1 MASSSLLFSPLPS
14 TAFLHKNPNLSATSS
29 SSLLCNFSPLSIS
42 ISINSNNN
50 KRKTCFYVSSSSVVG
65 YPISAEISAS
75 FDAGNGTSRSS
86 GSRSSSS
93 IGGGDGGGNL
103 DIAQLGIS
111 DEIVSALSRRGITQ
125 LFPIQRAVLEP
136 AMAGRDMIG
145 RAITGSGKTLAFGI
159 PILDN
164 IIRNRSPRRQ
174 RRSPS
179 ALVLAPT
186 RELARQVQKEFKES
200 APNLSSACLYGGV
213 PITNQIRSLGMGID
227 IAVGTPGRIIDLV
240 ERGALNLSEVKFVVL
255 DEADQMLAVGFQEDV
270 ERILNYL
277 PEERQCMLFSAT
289 MPSWVNELSRKY
301 LNKPVVVDLVGD
313 SHQKLA
319 DGISLFSIVSS
330 NSGKENTLSSLIST
344 YGQGGK
350 SIIFTR
356 TKKDAE
362 ELSRSMGGALSSK
375 ALHGNMQQFQRD
387 KTLAAFR
394 DGRFNVL
401 VATDVAARGLDIPNV
416 DLVIHFEIPN
426 TSEIFVHRSGRTGRA
441 GKKGTAIL
449 MYTKA
454 QRRSVTTIERDLGCK
469 FKELPSIAGSIGSMD
484 GNERSY
490 GRYSDSGSG
499 MNRQFGNYS
508 ESRGNSGERQYGGY
522 SGSRGNSSERQYG
535 GYSGSRGNS
544 SERQPGGY
552 SGSRG
557 NSSERQFSGYG
568 GSRGSSSER
577 QFGGYGGSR
586 GSSSERQFGGYGGS
600 RGSSSERQSGGYSGS
615 RGDAYGTRSQ
625 ESRGS
630 RPSEDRFGGIEN
642 SRSNDYSRISDSMS
656 IPFAK
661 SRGSQSN
668 RYNDNE
674 SKQSSEDGSVEKKR
688 DAGFKQILDMLR
700 EQT

>member
-1 MASSSLLFSPLPS
+1 MATSLLFSPLPS

-42 ISINSNNN
+42 ISINNNNN

-65 YPISAEISAS
+65 YPIAAEISAS
-75 FDAGNGTSRSS
+75 FDAVNGSSRSS
-86 GSRSSSS
+86 GSSSNSSS
-93 IGGGDGGGNL
+93 GGDGGGNL
-103 DIAQLGIS
+103 DIAKLGIS

-159 PILDN
+159 PILDK
-164 IIRNRSPRRQ
+164 IIQNRSPRRQ
-174 RRSPS
+174 RRAPS

-213 PITNQIRSLGMGID
+213 PITNQIRSLGMGLD

-277 PEERQCMLFSAT
+277 PKERQCMLFSAT

-313 SHQKLA
+313 SEQKLA

-356 TKKDAE
+356 TKRDAE

-454 QRRSVTTIERDLGCK
+454 QRRAVTNIERDLGCK

-490 GRYSDSGSG
+490 GKYGDSG
-499 MNRQFGNYS
+499 MNRQFGSYS

-557 NSSERQFSGYG
+557 NSSERQFGDYG
-568 GSRGSSSER
+568 GSRGSSSERQFGRSRGSSSER

-586 GSSSERQFGGYGGS
+586 GNIG
-600 RGSSSERQSGGYSGS
+600 ERQSGGYSGS
-615 RGDAYGTRSQ
+615 RGDTYGTRSQ
-625 ESRGS
+625 ESRGP
-630 RPSEDRFGGIEN
+630 RPSEDRFGGIES

-661 SRGSQSN
+661 SRGSQSSK
-668 RYNDNE
+668 YNDPE

>member
-14 TAFLHKNPNLSATSS
+14 TAFLHKNPNLSTTS

-42 ISINSNNN
+42 ISIN
-50 KRKTCFYVSSSSVVG
+50 KGRKSSFYVSSSSVVG
-65 YPISAEISAS
+65 YPISADISAS

-93 IGGGDGGGNL
+93 SGGGEDGGGNL

-111 DEIVSALSRRGITQ
+111 DEIVSALKRRGITQ

-159 PILDN
+159 PILDK

-174 RRSPS
+174 RRAPT

-200 APNLSSACLYGGV
+200 APNLSSACLYGGI

-255 DEADQMLAVGFQEDV
+255 DEADQMLAIGFQEDV
-270 ERILNYL
+270 ECILNYL
-277 PEERQCMLFSAT
+277 PEERQVMLFSAT

-301 LNKPVVVDLVGD
+301 LKKPLVIDLVGD
-313 SHQKLA
+313 SEQKLA
-319 DGISLFSIVSS
+319 DGITLLSIVSS
-330 NSGKENTLSSLIST
+330 HSGKENTLSSLIST

-362 ELSRSMGGALSSK
+362 ELSRSMGAALSSK

-454 QRRSVTTIERDLGCK
+454 QRRAVTTIERDLGCR

-484 GNERSY
+484 GNDRSY
-490 GRYSDSGSG
+490 GRFGDSG
-499 MNRQFGNYS
+499 MNRQFGSYS

-557 NSSERQFSGYG
+557 NSSERQF
-568 GSRGSSSER
+568 
-577 QFGGYGGSR
+577 GGYGGSR

-600 RGSSSERQSGGYSGS
+600 RGSSSERQSGGYGGSRGNIGERQSGGYSGS
-615 RGDAYGTRSQ
+615 RGDTYGTRSQ
-625 ESRGS
+625 EFRGS
-630 RPSEDRFGGIEN
+630 RLSEDRFGGIES
-642 SRSNDYSRISDSMS
+642 SRSDDYSRISDSMS

-661 SRGSQSN
+661 GSRGSQSN
-668 RYNDNE
+668 KYNDSE